1 MTNNL
6 KIDALL
12 FDLDD
17 TILNS
22 RVAQLNAILEFKK
35 KYKEFQNINDEEFI
49 NKWDVIMK
57 AKYEKYLK
65 GEITFQELRRERI
78 KTMFFVYDI
87 TITNSEAEKLFD
99 SYQEIYE
106 KNWKTFDDAEEVL
119 DELKTKYKLAIVS
132 NGNSMQQRKKI
143 KLTGLDKYFKDIF
156 ISEEVGYAKPQKE
169 IFLTACKAINVK
181 PENAVMIGDKYKVD
195 IEGSINAGLNAIW
208 VNRKNE
214 KIDYKWRIKE
224 LKELKEILR

>member
-1 MTNNL
+1 ML
-6 KIDALL
+6 KDSQIKAVI

-22 RVAQLNAILEFKK
+22 RVAQLNAILEFKAK
-35 KYKEFQNINDEEFI
+35 SKVFQNINDDEFI
-49 NKWDVIMK
+49 TKWDIIMRS
-57 AKYEKYLK
+57 KYEKYLK
-65 GEITFQELRRERI
+65 GEITFSELRKERI
-78 KTMFFVYDI
+78 KTMFSVYDI
-87 TITNSEAEKLFD
+87 KITDSKAEKLFD

-106 KNWKTFDDAEEVL
+106 KNWKTFDDAKEVL

-143 KLTGLDKYFKDIF
+143 KLAGLDKYFTKIF
-156 ISEEVGYAKPQKE
+156 ISEEVGYVKPQKE
-169 IFLTACKAINVK
+169 IFLMACKAINVK

-195 IEGSINAGLNAIW
+195 IEGSIKAGLNAIW

-214 KIDYKWRIKE
+214 KIEYKWQIKE
-224 LKELKEILR
+224 LKELKEVLQ

>member
-35 KYKEFQNINDEEFI
+35 KYREFQNIKDEEFI

-99 SYQEIYE
+99 SYQVIYE

-143 KLTGLDKYFKDIF
+143 RLTGLDKYFTNIFISSEVGYVKPQKDIF
-156 ISEEVGYAKPQKE
+156 
-169 IFLTACKAINVK
+169 LMACKAINVK

-224 LKELKEILR
+224 LKELKEIL

>member
-6 KIDALL
+6 KIEAIL

-22 RVAQLNAILEFKK
+22 RTAQINAILEFKAK
-35 KYKEFQNINDEEFI
+35 HKVFQSINDEEFI
-49 NKWDVIMK
+49 NKWDIIMK

-65 GEITFQELRRERI
+65 GEITFQELRKERI
-78 KTMFFVYDI
+78 KTMFSVYDI
-87 TITNSEAEKLFD
+87 RITDSEAEKIFD

-119 DELKTKYKLAIVS
+119 DELKAKYKLAIVS

-143 KLTGLDKYFKDIF
+143 RLTGLDKYFTNIF
-156 ISEEVGYAKPQKE
+156 ISSEVGYVKPQKE
-169 IFLTACKAINVK
+169 IFLKACEAINVK
-181 PENAVMIGDKYKVD
+181 PENTVMIGDKYKVD
-195 IEGSINAGLNAIW
+195 IEGSIKAGLNAIW

>member
-119 DELKTKYKLAIVS
+119 DELKAKYKLAIVS

-214 KIDYKWRIKE
+214 KIYYKWQIKE
-224 LKELKEILR
+224 LKELKEVL

>member
-6 KIDALL
+6 KIEAVL

-22 RVAQLNAILEFKK
+22 RTAQINAILEFKAK
-35 KYKEFQNINDEEFI
+35 HKVFQSINDEEFI
-49 NKWDVIMK
+49 TKWDIIMR

-65 GEITFQELRRERI
+65 SEITFPELRRERI
-78 KTMFFVYDI
+78 KTMFSVYDI
-87 TITNSEAEKLFD
+87 RITDSEAEKLFD

-119 DELKTKYKLAIVS
+119 NELKAKYKLAIVS
-132 NGNSMQQRKKI
+132 NGNSKQQRKKI
-143 KLTGLDKYFKDIF
+143 KFAGVEKYFTDIF

-169 IFLTACKAINVK
+169 IFLKACEAINVK
-181 PENAVMIGDKYKVD
+181 PENTVMIGDKYKVD
-195 IEGSINAGLNAIW
+195 IEGSLNAGLNAIW

-224 LKELKEILR
+224 LKELKEIL

>member
-119 DELKTKYKLAIVS
+119 DELKAKYKLAIVS

-214 KIDYKWRIKE
+214 KIDYKWQIKE
-224 LKELKEILR
+224 LKELKEVL

>member
-6 KIDALL
+6 KIEAVL

-22 RVAQLNAILEFKK
+22 RTAQINAILEFKAK
-35 KYKEFQNINDEEFI
+35 HKVFQSINDEEFI
-49 NKWDVIMK
+49 NKWDIIMK

-65 GEITFQELRRERI
+65 GEITFQELRKERI
-78 KTMFFVYDI
+78 KTMFSVYDI
-87 TITNSEAEKLFD
+87 RITDSEAEKIFD

-119 DELKTKYKLAIVS
+119 DELKAKYKLAIVS

-143 KLTGLDKYFKDIF
+143 RLTGLDKYFTNIF
-156 ISEEVGYAKPQKE
+156 ISSEVGYVKPQKE
-169 IFLTACKAINVK
+169 IFLKACEAINVK
-181 PENAVMIGDKYKVD
+181 PENTVMIGDKYKVD
-195 IEGSINAGLNAIW
+195 IEGSIKAGLNAIW

>member
-35 KYKEFQNINDEEFI
+35 KNKEFQNINDEEFI

-65 GEITFQELRRERI
+65 GKITFQELRRERI

-169 IFLTACKAINVK
+169 IFLIACKAINVK

-208 VNRKNE
+208 INRKNE

-224 LKELKEILR
+224 LKELKEVL